1 MAGNRV
7 KLTNSEDFTVS
18 AGLATGLRAILL
30 FSSRALAVGDGC
42 GDRCGDRSCDSR
54 GGLFG
59 GAGQAG
65 RAGVVKYRLCVT
77 CIDR

>member
-1 MAGNRV
+1 M

-18 AGLATGLRAILL
+18 AGLATGLRAILP
-30 FSSRALAVGDGC
+30 FPSRVLAFGDGC
-42 GDRCGDRSCDSR
+42 GGDCGGDCGDGC

-77 CIDR
+77 CTNR

>member
-1 MAGNRV
+1 M

-18 AGLATGLRAILL
+18 AGLVTGLRAILP
-30 FSSRALAVGDGC
+30 FPSRALAFGDGC
-42 GDRCGDRSCDSR
+42 GGGCGDGC

-77 CIDR
+77 CTNR